1 MIRRTGWRKFLILLL
16 ATLCAGA
23 ATAGASHSMGAAV
36 RQHLGADFSGVVL
49 TRASL
54 ADQPVIR
61 AFGMANL
68 ETGRAMHPDSPFQ
81 IGSVSKWITALAVL
95 RLADQGKLELDVPIG
110 AYLPEMPAHS
120 ATTVTLRHLLSNS
133 AGIPDGVMQEFKKD
147 KSIADLRLSHLPA
160 ALRFAG
166 GAPAFKPGSGW
177 AYAPTTWVV
186 VAAIIERVTGQSYA
200 QAVDKLVL
208 RPAKAFATAVPGMP
222 FKDLPNATMAY
233 RATAPRQLH
242 MSPHVVFVAA
252 SGTIHSTAADL
263 ARLARHVY
271 ETDFLSR
278 AARVELSRIMVP
290 AQHYALGGRVKT
302 MELGG
307 SMRTLAWE
315 TGATGAFKSLLAYE
329 PGKGTTVVILNNTDM
344 DQSALDTAAQAL
356 LRSIAR

>member
-1 MIRRTGWRKFLILLL
+1 MIRGKFSMLLL

-23 ATAGASHSMGAAV
+23 ANAGGAPSLTDAAIK
-36 RQHLGADFSGVVL
+36 QHLGLDFNGVVL
-49 TRASL
+49 TRAS
-54 ADQPVIR
+54 AAHKPVIR
-61 AFGMANL
+61 AFGMANMAS
-68 ETGRAMHPDSPFQ
+68 GRAMRPDSPFQ

-133 AGIPDGVMQEFKKD
+133 AGIPDGVMQEFKKN
-147 KSIADLRLSHLPA
+147 KAIADLRLSHLPA
-160 ALRFAG
+160 ALRFAVG
-166 GAPAFKPGSGW
+166 EPTFKPGSGW

-200 QAVDKLVL
+200 QAVERLVL
-208 RPAKAFATAVPGMP
+208 RPAKAFETAVPAMP
-222 FKDLPNATMAY
+222 FKEMPNTTMAY
-233 RATAPRQLH
+233 RASQPRQVH

-263 ARLARHVY
+263 ARLAKHAY
-271 ETDFLSR
+271 ETDFLSS
-278 AARVELSRIMVP
+278 AARVELSRVMVP
-290 AQHYALGGRVKT
+290 AQHYALGGRMKT

-344 DQSALDTAAQAL
+344 DQSALDTAAQSL
-356 LRSIAR
+356 LRAMAN